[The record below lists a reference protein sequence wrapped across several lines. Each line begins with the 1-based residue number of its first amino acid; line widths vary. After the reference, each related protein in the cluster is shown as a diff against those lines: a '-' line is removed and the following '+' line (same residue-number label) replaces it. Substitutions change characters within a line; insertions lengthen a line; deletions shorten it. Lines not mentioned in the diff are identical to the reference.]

1 MTETHD
7 DDRPL
12 ESLLGYLH
20 DARGV
25 NFAGYKRSSLRRR
38 INRRLK
44 ALSMGEDLDTYREY
58 LRAHPDELTLLLDSI
73 FINVTAF
80 FRDPEAWAYL
90 AQQVIPTIVQRKAT
104 EGAIRVWSAGC
115 ASGEEPFTIAILLAE
130 ELGIE
135 MFTRNVKIYATDW
148 DEAALVQARR
158 ARYEVSAMDSVRE
171 DLRQKYFQVE
181 DGTAVL
187 NHTLRRAV
195 IFGQHDIVEDAPIS
209 RVDLLLC
216 RNTIMYFNMDT
227 QARIVSRL
235 HFALEE
241 HGVLFLGRAEMLLS
255 HTQSFTPVELKHRVF
270 MKVPHNATRGDSR
283 PLPPSPARRRDEDPV
298 RSLHLREA
306 ALEASPVAQVVLDAH
321 GRIGVINNK
330 ATLLFN
336 LGPPDVGRPIQDVEL
351 SYRPLDLR
359 SMIDEAHAS
368 RRPVTRKNVEF
379 RNHGRESQYLDVSIT
394 PFLRDGTLMATTIT
408 FADVTHHHKLQEN
421 LQRFSENLETAYE
434 ELQSANEELETTNEE
449 LQSANEEL
457 ETTNEE
463 LQAANEEMETVN
475 EELRSTNEE
484 LQGVNDLL
492 RQHEGELNQS
502 NVFLNAVLASLRAGL
517 VVLGEDLTVK
527 VWNELA
533 VDLWGVR
540 AEEVQGRQ
548 FTDLDIGLPVANLA
562 APVRDILMQRDGN
575 HSSHEVTLEAIN
587 RKGQRFQCRVVVT
600 RLAPESGIPNGV
612 CILMEDFAS
621 RVEPTDGEA
630 KQQRR

>member
-1 MTETHD
+1 M
-7 DDRPL
+7 
-12 ESLLGYLH
+12 
-20 DARGV
+20 
-25 NFAGYKRSSLRRR
+25 
-38 INRRLK
+38 
-44 ALSMGEDLDTYREY
+44 
-58 LRAHPDELTLLLDSI
+58 
-73 FINVTAF
+73 
-80 FRDPEAWAYL
+80 
-90 AQQVIPTIVQRKAT
+90 
-104 EGAIRVWSAGC
+104 
-115 ASGEEPFTIAILLAE
+115 AILLAE
-130 ELGIE
+130 ELGVE

-158 ARYEVSAMDSVRE
+158 ARYELPAIEPVRE
-171 DLRQKYFQVE
+171 DLRQKYFQLE

-187 NHTLRRAV
+187 NHALRRAV

-209 RVDLLLC
+209 RIDVLLC
-216 RNTIMYFNMDT
+216 RNTIMYFNVDT
-227 QARIVSRL
+227 QARILSRL

-255 HTQSFTPVELKHRVF
+255 HSQSFTPVELKHRVF
-270 MKVPHNATRGDSR
+270 MKVPHDGARGDGR
-283 PLPPSPARRRDEDPV
+283 PLPVPPVRRRDDDPA
-298 RSLHLREA
+298 RGHHLREA

-336 LGPPDVGRPIQDVEL
+336 LGPPDLGRPIQDVEL

-359 SMIDEAHAS
+359 SMIDESHAS
-368 RRPVTRKNVEF
+368 RRPVARKNVEF

-408 FADVTHHHKLQEN
+408 FGDVTHHHKLQEN
-421 LQRFSENLETAYE
+421 LQRFSENLETAY
-434 ELQSANEELETTNEE
+434 EE

-484 LQGVNDLL
+484 LQGVNDRL
-492 RQHEGELNQS
+492 RQHEDELNRS
-502 NVFLNAVLASLRAGL
+502 NVFLNAILASLRAGL

-540 AEEVQGRQ
+540 AEEVKGRA
-548 FTDLDIGLPVANLA
+548 FADLDIGLPVANLA

-575 HSSHEVTLEAIN
+575 HRSHEVTLEAIN

-621 RVEPTDGEA
+621 RVEPSDGET